1 MNKYRISVDSVQIK
15 GSSKG
20 NLAALSSENVISE
33 YCECDHTACKE
44 YEADTIEQSKEIFKR
59 ECDRATRGVTDGYP
73 KGYVLVSDV
82 VELTE
87 IKLDEDG
94 EEYDVDT
101 LEIYAPEGKKALW
114 KENKYELT
122 DITAAMGFEPNE
134 EQEAVLI
141 HETKDSDHSGDY
153 ILIGHCADFYFYDE
167 EYTEEDFE
175 DLIKNSSVCTDYSF
189 DKEREIYIC
198 R

>member
-1 MNKYRISVDSVQIK
+1 MNKYRIYVDSVQIK

-33 YCECDHTACKE
+33 YCECDHSACKE
-44 YEADTIEQSKEIFKR
+44 YEADTIEQAKEIFKM
-59 ECDRATRGVTDGYP
+59 ECDHATRGVTDSYP

-87 IKLDEDG
+87 IKLDEAG
-94 EEYDVDT
+94 EEYDADT
-101 LEIYAPEGKKALW
+101 LEMYAPEGKKALW

-122 DITAAMGFEPNE
+122 DITAAMDFKPNE

-153 ILIGHCADFYFYDE
+153 ILIGHCADFYLYDKEYTDE
-167 EYTEEDFE
+167 EFE
-175 DLIKNSSVCTDYSF
+175 DLIKNSTVCTDYSF
-189 DKEREIYIC
+189 DEEREVYIC